1 MPDTN
6 HYIELNLNINDNY
19 ETIKIPVYNSFSDTA
34 NSIIKINPKLVKIT
48 KTKYDYQGVTFHTYI
63 EDEGWTGKT
72 HPITD
77 RFIIIAFTDYIEKR
91 NDTSTKKL
99 YIQVPDKVSHTNM
112 MRNFLFFNLNYKV
125 FAVPD
130 NNYPIIIKGREEC
143 KFGENCKFHKNG
155 KCSFT
160 HTN

>member
-6 HYIELNLNINDNY
+6 HYIELNLNINDNN
-19 ETIKIPVYNSFSDTA
+19 ETIKIPVYNSFTDTA

-48 KTKYDYQGVTFHTYI
+48 KTKYDDQGVTSHIYI
-63 EDEGWTGKT
+63 EDEGWTGEK
-72 HPITD
+72 HAITG
-77 RFIIIAFTDYIEKR
+77 RFIIIALTDDIEKR
-91 NDTSTKKL
+91 NDISTKKL
-99 YIQVPDKVSHTNM
+99 YIKVPDKVSHTNM
-112 MRNFLFFNLNYKV
+112 MRNFMFFNLNYKV

-143 KFGENCKFHKNG
+143 KFGKNCKFNKNG

-160 HTN
+160 HSN